1 MLLTTGRKLTQ
12 LLLHMS
18 NIDALTCYQQV
29 VNNLSQTF
37 VELSLELNITITKE
51 LCFGGRDKASPL
63 SQTLSIQGQPMEQV
77 QVFRYLNT
85 KIDTSILSSIY
96 NPLKLIYILYIHY
109 IAKSIG
115 TPLQIIEFRCSNHFH
130 SHSCI
135 NQALRHADCFY
146 KHL

>member
-18 NIDALTCYQQV
+18 NIDALTRYQQV

-37 VELSLELNITITKE
+37 LELSLELNITKTKE

-85 KIDTSILSSIY
+85 KIDTSIV
-96 NPLKLIYILYIHY
+96 
-109 IAKSIG
+109 
-115 TPLQIIEFRCSNHFH
+115 
-130 SHSCI
+130 I
-135 NQALRHADCFY
+135 NL
-146 KHL
+146 